1 MPARPN
7 PEREQ
12 KVRDLHAK
20 GLNDPTIAQRLG
32 MQPSGVAAM
41 RKRLGLARQ

>member
-32 MQPSGVAAM
+32 MKTSGVAAM
-41 RKRLGLARQ
+41 RKRLGLTNR